1 MNKHLLALPLL
12 ILLPTYSA
20 QADPDAGLDQLLSL
34 SMNDLMSLKI
44 RISTNTAQTL
54 ARAPSVVSV
63 ITADDIRATGATNL
77 TEILQS
83 VPGIYIRANLF
94 GFRPQVTFRGAAGTH
109 ALLMVNG
116 APIKDLM
123 WSSGIFWKGLP
134 TSMIERVEIIRG
146 PGSALFGSDASAGVI
161 NVITR
166 TAGQIEQSEAGIRAG
181 SFATQAGW
189 IHHGGQWN
197 GFDIG
202 FSADLSTTYG
212 HAPYIAADGQTIQDA
227 KEGTQLSQAPGQ
239 AHYGWQG
246 QDLRFSI
253 ARDHWRLQADYMGH
267 SDLEIGLTGAA
278 VLDPTTRASDNRYNL
293 GLFYNNEAYARDW
306 GVNAELR
313 YYHLDY
319 TSGSGFQE
327 RPPGYVCSG
336 ANCNGIAP
344 GIYPDGLLNQIRS
357 AERGFNLEASGL
369 YTGIRK
375 HALRIGGGYSSNDL
389 YFVEQFVNFGIGP
402 DGNLLPAGSP
412 LVNISDTAQA
422 ITPEQIRQIR
432 YLFMQD
438 IWTIAD
444 DWELTAG
451 ARYDHYS
458 DFGGSLNPRLALVWQ
473 TSKDLTTK
481 LMYGQAFRAPS
492 FLELYANT
500 AANNPNPDLTP
511 ELSNTWDLSFC
522 YSATENLKLGLDIY
536 QFEQS
541 NLIAADATRTFRNLG
556 NRTSRGL
563 ELEAQWQADKK
574 LRIAGNISIID
585 EDDATFPDSL
595 PKSKAYLRTDWA
607 FAPHWNWNIQANWIG
622 KRTMSSTNGR
632 SPLDAYKLVDT
643 TLRYSPH
650 PDWALTTSIRNLFD
664 VDAREYS
671 SPSIPGN
678 LPLPGRSFSAEL
690 IWKF

>member
-1 MNKHLLALPLL
+1 MNKHLLALSLL
-12 ILLPTYSA
+12 ILLPAYSA
-20 QADPDAGLDQLLSL
+20 RADPDAGLDQLLSL
-34 SMNDLMSLKI
+34 DMNDLMSLKI
-44 RISTNTAQTL
+44 KISTNTDQTL
-54 ARAPSVVSV
+54 ARAPSVVSI
-63 ITADDIRATGATNL
+63 ITAEDIRSTGATNL

-83 VPGIYIRANLF
+83 VPGIYVRANLF
-94 GFRPQVTFRGAAGTH
+94 GFRPQPTFRGAAGPH

-166 TAGQIEQSEAGIRAG
+166 TASRTEHSEAGVRIG
-181 SFATQAGW
+181 NFATRAGW
-189 IHHGGQWN
+189 IQHGGHWN

-202 FSADLSTTYG
+202 FTADLSTTDG
-212 HAPYIAADGQTIQDA
+212 HAPVIATDGQTVQDA
-227 KEGTQLSQAPGQ
+227 RVGTLLSHAPGR

-246 QDLRFSI
+246 RDLRFSV

-267 SDLEIGLTGAA
+267 ADLEIGLTGAA
-278 VLDPTTRASDNRYNL
+278 VLDPQTQASDNRYNI
-293 GLFYNNEAYARDW
+293 GLLYNNEAYARDW

-319 TSGSGFQE
+319 SSGNGFQE
-327 RPPGYVCSG
+327 RPPGYVCAG
-336 ANCNGIAP
+336 ADCGSIAP
-344 GIYPDGLLNQIRS
+344 GTYPDGLINQMRS
-357 AERGFNLEASGL
+357 AEKGLGFEVSGL

-375 HALRIGGGYSSNDL
+375 HALRVGGGYTLNNL
-389 YFVEQFVNFGIGP
+389 YFVEQFVNYGIGP

-412 LVNISDTAQA
+412 LVNVSDTDHAF
-422 ITPEQIRQIR
+422 TPEQNRRIS
-432 YLFMQD
+432 YVFLQD
-438 IWTIAD
+438 IWTLAD
-444 DWELTAG
+444 AWELTAG

-458 DFGGSLNPRLALVWQ
+458 DFGGTFNPRLALVWQ
-473 TSKDLTTK
+473 ISNDLTTK

-492 FLELYANT
+492 FLELYGKTSANT
-500 AANNPNPDLTP
+500 PNPELTP
-511 ELSNTWDLSFC
+511 ELSNTWDLSFL
-522 YSATENLKLGLDIY
+522 YSITGNLKLGAGIY

-541 NLIAADATRTFRNLG
+541 NLIAADATRKFQNAG

-563 ELEAQWQADKK
+563 ELEAQWQASKQ
-574 LRIAGNISIID
+574 LRLAGNISIID

-607 FAPHWNWNIQANWIG
+607 FVPHWNWNIQAQWIG
-622 KRTMSSTNGR
+622 ERTLSSPNVR
-632 SPLDAYKLVDT
+632 SPLNSYTLVDT

-650 PDWALTTSIRNLFD
+650 PDWALTTSLRNLFD

-671 SPSIPGN
+671 SASIPGN
-678 LPLPGRSFSAEL
+678 LPLPGRSFNAEL
-690 IWKF
+690 TWKF